1 MNTLSSRKSSAWT
14 ILLVLV
20 TLASLVPALFSL
32 ILSLIQYQPAR
43 GLFGSPFAGLQ
54 HYAQI
59 LSSFAFTRVVANSF
73 LLWLVSLGAALLLGL
88 PVALLGS
95 LAKDNRT
102 LASLSGLVLLPALIP
117 ASVTLMLLL
126 RIFPSTLFASR
137 NSYVLGYTLQTI
149 LPGAALVAFAGLAFA
164 LIWRASGR
172 SAQAGALTGSVSAAL
187 LAGFQMLQ
195 PSYEASLLSANPL
208 VYEIADTLDTF
219 NYRTS
224 LMQMNISQGAAVYV
238 LRSLFQFVPALLAA
252 LVLFVLLRKSPS
264 IRPLASPAA
273 QGRSRGTL
281 AAFVVA
287 AVLSLALLFAFG
299 RPAWGIAGEL
309 SRNLLPSL
317 LLAVSAAI
325 IAFGVSCLVLFGAAG
340 SASLVTVITGVFL
353 LTFSQAIIGQYIIA
367 RALGLIGT
375 FIAPALTGWLQPSFL
390 LLILLFA
397 LLVRFG
403 QRQSSTLRLAFAG
416 ALAVAAQA
424 WGGFMPAIV
433 YLNSPQ
439 TFTYGLLLRNMAG
452 SSEIIAMVEGTR
464 PLLVLAVLV
473 PCLLLGF
480 AIAWLVRQALIR
492 LPAEHA

>member
-14 ILLVLV
+14 VLLILV

-32 ILSLIQYQPAR
+32 YLSLIQYQPAR

-88 PVALLGS
+88 PAALLGS
-95 LAKDNRT
+95 LVKDNRT
-102 LASLSGLVLLPALIP
+102 LASLAGLVLLPALIP
-117 ASVTLMLLL
+117 ASVILMLLL

-252 LVLFVLLRKSPS
+252 LVLFVLLRKNQA
-264 IRPLASPAA
+264 IQPLASPAA

-287 AVLSLALLFAFG
+287 VVLSLALLFAFG

-317 LLAVSAAI
+317 LLAVSADI
-325 IAFGVSCLVLFGAAG
+325 IAFGVYSLVLIGAAG
-340 SASLVTVITGVFL
+340 SASLVSVISGVFL

-367 RALGLIGT
+367 RTLGLIGT

-403 QRQSSTLRLAFAG
+403 QRQSCTLRLAFAG

-452 SSEIIAMVEGTR
+452 SSEIIGMVEGTR
-464 PLLVLAVLV
+464 PLLVLAVLI

-492 LPAEHA
+492 LPAEQV